1 MLPNL
6 LTLTHI
12 SFLSLRKKKSL
23 YGKELITA
31 QDKISINISGEMCD
45 NADCKLGE
53 GLDFQ
58 NKQDCVHLNLQD
70 LDIFQT
76 SVRVQ
81 TWGGQNC

>member
-1 MLPNL
+1 MTNQIKSN
-6 LTLTHI
+6 T
-12 SFLSLRKKKSL
+12 FLRKKISL
-23 YGKELITA
+23 RERIILITA

>member
-1 MLPNL
+1 
-6 LTLTHI
+6 
-12 SFLSLRKKKSL
+12 
-23 YGKELITA
+23 
-31 QDKISINISGEMCD
+31 MCD

-58 NKQDCVHLNLQD
+58 NEQDCVHLNLQD